1 MKKFALT
8 LFAVVIGTFLF
19 AQSKKAEELVKFS
32 VVKHNFGKIKQGTP
46 VTYDF
51 EFTNVSGKPIVIE
64 SATASC
70 GCTTPTWPQQPVA
83 QGKGNK
89 IKAGFNAAAP
99 GPFDKTVFVK
109 VAGVDQPVELRIT
122 GEVLSADEYAKYESS
137 KDKKSSK

>member
-8 LFAVVIGTFLF
+8 LFAVVIGTVLF
-19 AQSKKAEELVKFS
+19 AQAKKAEELVKFS
-32 VVKHNFGKIKQGTP
+32 VVKHSFGKIKQGSP

-51 EFTNVSGKPIVIE
+51 EFTNVSGKPVVIE
-64 SATASC
+64 NATASC
-70 GCTTPTWPQQPVA
+70 GCTTPTWPQQPIA
-83 QGKGNK
+83 QGKANK

-109 VAGVDQPVELRIT
+109 VAGVDQPMELRIT
-122 GEVLSADEYAKYESS
+122 GEVLSAEDYAKYETS